1 MLADQAVQISISTD
15 RITAEI
21 LRAVIREYVYR
32 LHTKSRQSS
41 AVHGEQSLEDL
52 NAQGKQLESVEL
64 KDEDVQNI
72 RQELKRYGVDFSVMK
87 EPDSDTY
94 RLFFK
99 SQDVDRVYLGLKKWV
114 KDFNRAASRTPMTEQ
129 LQNAA
134 KEAQERNTAHETQR
148 AAEQAVKR
156 AVQREAEL

>member
-1 MLADQAVQISISTD
+1 MLADQAIQISISTD

-21 LRAVIREYVYR
+21 LRTVIRECTYR
-32 LHTKSRQSS
+32 HHMKSRQPA

-52 NAQGKQLESVEL
+52 NAQGRQLENVEL
-64 KDEDVQNI
+64 KDQDVQNI
-72 RQELKRYGVDFSVMK
+72 RRELKRYEVDFSIMK

-114 KDFNRAASRTPMTEQ
+114 KDFDRTAGRTPMAEQ
-129 LQNAA
+129 MQHAA
-134 KEAQERNTAHETQR
+134 KEAQERNAAHDAAR
-148 AAEQAVKR
+148 AAEQTVKR
-156 AVQREAEL
+156 AVQQEAAL